1 MSPDTVINEVLTE
14 FGQFVGQREKVEE
27 LFWNAVWE
35 VEATLRPPHTQ
46 SVADLSVTD
55 AGTHGEIDVSTVADI
70 YDILAVLNG
79 STKLAR
85 VSLHGITQ
93 QPAWVPTAS
102 LWAYDPDAKKI
113 IINKGS
119 ALLPSTLTV
128 VYSGRSSQVGSA
140 VELPWL
146 AGIYPQVLF
155 LLRLRLA
162 ELSGDTTKI
171 QELLASKDAVILGR
185 NRS

>member
-1 MSPDTVINEVLTE
+1 MSPDTVINEVLAE

-35 VEATLRPPHTQ
+35 VEASLKPPHTQ
-46 SVADLSVTD
+46 KISDLSVTD
-55 AGTHGEIDVSTVADI
+55 AGTHGEIDMSTVADI

-79 STKLAR
+79 SQKLAR
-85 VSLHGITQ
+85 VSLHGIKE
-93 QPAWVPTAS
+93 QPSWVPTAS
-102 LWAYDPDAKKI
+102 LWSYDPDAKKI

-128 VYSGRSSQVGSA
+128 IYSARSGQVASA

-146 AGIYPQVLF
+146 ADLYPRILF

-162 ELSGDTTKI
+162 ELTGDTTKM
-171 QELLASKDAVILGR
+171 QELLQHKDAVLLGR
-185 NRS
+185 SR